1 MTGEQIASLQ
11 AELAKF
17 LEIYRPY
24 FRREKTFGYLLKYLL
39 GLMADLKRKSIEPI
53 ALAAGLPVRTL
64 QEFLSFFEWDHDRI
78 DDAMQRMIADRYAS
92 PEALGIL
99 DASGHPKQGDKTPGV
114 QHQYCGERGKQ
125 ENCVVGQHLLYTDN
139 DPANPFSCVLGSDL
153 YVPESWIE
161 DRPRCRQAGIPDEL
175 VFRTKWQIGLDQI
188 RRAIGNGVRF
198 SYIVFDADYGRIPHF
213 WFGLDAMG
221 QRGVGGVGPDFNC
234 WTILPHWQ
242 SGRAE
247 HSSRKVKDLATYSP
261 VFTQQPWRTVK
272 VKEMTRGHSTWRMK
286 AARVHLVA
294 QNSSGTRK
302 PATPTDRKY
311 WLIVADNLHT
321 NERKYLISNAG
332 EDADPVEL
340 LRIGLG
346 RWHVEKWF
354 ERAKQEAGLGDFEVR
369 TYVSLIRHWL
379 CSRLAMFFLS
389 SQTKRLRGE
398 KSADHGRTSGNGGQR
413 PDVETLETVPE
424 LVDQTNRLLRIS
436 PVAQ

>member
-17 LEIYRPY
+17 LDVFRPH

-64 QEFLSFFEWDHDRI
+64 QEFLSFFVWDHERI
-78 DDAMQRMIADRYAS
+78 DDAMQRVVADRHAS
-92 PEALGIL
+92 AEALGIL

-139 DPANPFSCVLGSDL
+139 DGANPFSCVLASDL
-153 YVPESWIE
+153 YVPKSWIE
-161 DRPRCRQAGIPDEL
+161 DRPRCREAGIPDEL
-175 VFRTKWQIGLDQI
+175 VFRTKWQIALDQV
-188 RRAIGNGVRF
+188 RRAIGNAVRF
-198 SYIVFDADYGRIPHF
+198 SYIVFDADYGRVPQF

-221 QRGVGGVGPDFNC
+221 QRGVGWVPPDFRC
-234 WTILPHWQ
+234 WTTLPHWC

-247 HSSRKVKDLATYSP
+247 HSSREVEKLAAHSP
-261 VFTQQPWRTVK
+261 AFTRQSWQTAK
-272 VKEMTRGHSTWRMK
+272 IKEVTRGYSTWRFK
-286 AARVHLVA
+286 ATRVHMVA
-294 QNSSGTRK
+294 QMAPGNHG

-311 WLIVADNLHT
+311 WLIAAENLHT
-321 NERKYLISNAG
+321 NERKYLASNAG
-332 EDADPVEL
+332 EDADPIEL

-398 KSADHGRTSGNGGQR
+398 KSAHHLRTSGHGSQR
-413 PDVETLETVPE
+413 SDVEALETVPE
-424 LVDQTNRLLRIS
+424 LVDHANGALRIS
-436 PVAQ
+436 PEA

>member
-1 MTGEQIASLQ
+1 MTSEQIASLQ

-17 LEIYRPY
+17 LEAYRPY
-24 FRREKTFGYLLKYLL
+24 FRREKTFGYLRQYLL

-64 QEFLSFFEWDHDRI
+64 QEFLSFFQWDHDRI
-78 DDAMQRMIADRYAS
+78 DDALQRVVADRYLS

-153 YVPESWIE
+153 YVPQNWID
-161 DRPRCRQAGIPDEL
+161 DRARCRAAGIPDEL

-188 RRAIGNGVRF
+188 RRAVGNGVRF
-198 SYIVFDADYGRIPHF
+198 CYIVFDADYGRVPHF

-221 QRGVGGVGPDFNC
+221 QRGVGWVGPDFRC
-234 WTILPHWQ
+234 WTTLPHWQ

-247 HSSRKVKDLATYSP
+247 HSSKEVKHLATYSP
-261 VFTQQPWRTVK
+261 VFAQQPWRTVK
-272 VKEMTRGHSTWRMK
+272 VKEVTRGFSTWRFK

-294 QNSSGTRK
+294 QKGRGHHG
-302 PATPTDRKY
+302 PAVPTDRKY

-340 LRIGLG
+340 LRVGLG

-354 ERAKQEAGLGDFEVR
+354 ERAKQEAGLGAFEVR

-398 KSADHGRTSGNGGQR
+398 KSADHRGTSSHGNQCA
-413 PDVETLETVPE
+413 DVETVETIAE
-424 LVDQTNRLLRIS
+424 LVVQTARLL
-436 PVAQ
+436 PVPPMAQ

>member
-1 MTGEQIASLQ
+1 MTSEQIASLQ

-17 LEIYRPY
+17 LEAYRPY
-24 FRREKTFGYLLKYLL
+24 FRREKTFGYLHKYLL

-53 ALAAGLPVRTL
+53 ALAADLPVRTL
-64 QEFLSFFEWDHDRI
+64 QEFLSFFRWDHGRI
-78 DDAMQRMIADRYAS
+78 DDALQRTVADGYAS

-139 DPANPFSCVLGSDL
+139 DPANPFSCVLASDL
-153 YVPESWIE
+153 YVPASWTE
-161 DRPRCRQAGIPDEL
+161 DRPRCRQAGIPDAL
-175 VFRTKWQIGLDQI
+175 AFRTKWLIGLDQV
-188 RRAIGNGVRF
+188 RRAVGNGVRF
-198 SYIVFDADYGRIPHF
+198 SYIVFDADYGRVPQF

-221 QRGVGGVGPDFNC
+221 QRGVGFVGPDFNC
-234 WTILPHWQ
+234 WTTLPHWT

-247 HSSRKVKDLATYSP
+247 HSSKQVDHLTTYSP

-272 VKEMTRGHSTWRMK
+272 AKEMTRGDSMWRLK
-286 AARVHLVA
+286 AARAHLVA
-294 QNSSGTRK
+294 QKAPNHHG
-302 PATPTDRKY
+302 PAIPTDRKY
-311 WLIVADNLHT
+311 WLIVAENLHT
-321 NERKYLISNAG
+321 QERKYLVSNAG
-332 EDADPVEL
+332 PEAHPVEL

-354 ERAKQEAGLGDFEVR
+354 ERAKQEAGFGDFEVR

-379 CSRLAMFFLS
+379 CSRLAMLFLA

-398 KSADHGRTSGNGGQR
+398 KPADHGGPSGRRGQR
-413 PDVETLETVPE
+413 PDVEALETVSE
-424 LVDQTNRLLRIS
+424 LLDQTDPTVPLLS
-436 PVAQ
+436 VA

>member
-11 AELAKF
+11 AELARF
-17 LEIYRPY
+17 LEAYRPY
-24 FRREKTFGYLLKYLL
+24 FRREKTFGYLYKYLL

-53 ALAAGLPVRTL
+53 ALAADLPVRTL
-64 QEFLSFFEWDHDRI
+64 QEFLSFFRWDHDRI
-78 DDAMQRMIADRYAS
+78 DDALQRAVADRYATI
-92 PEALGIL
+92 EGLGIL

-139 DPANPFSCVLGSDL
+139 DPANPFSCVLASDL
-153 YVPESWIE
+153 YVPESWTE
-161 DRPRCRQAGIPDEL
+161 DRPRCREAGIPDEL
-175 VFRTKWQIGLDQI
+175 VFRTKWQIGLDQV

-198 SYIVFDADYGRIPHF
+198 SYVVFDADYGRVPRF

-221 QRGVGGVGPDFNC
+221 QQGVGWVGPDFNC
-234 WTILPHWQ
+234 WTALPHWR

-247 HSSRKVKDLATYSP
+247 HTSKQVDHVTTYSP

-272 VKEMTRGHSTWRMK
+272 VKEMTRGHSIWRFK
-286 AARVHLVA
+286 VARVHLVA
-294 QNSSGTRK
+294 QKAPGNHGPSI
-302 PATPTDRKY
+302 PTDRKY
-311 WLIVADNLHT
+311 WLIVAENLHT
-321 NERKYLISNAG
+321 HERKHLVSNAG
-332 EDADPVEL
+332 EEADPAEL

-354 ERAKQEAGLGDFEVR
+354 ERAKQEAGFGDFEVR
-369 TYVSLIRHWL
+369 TYVSLVRHWL
-379 CSRLAMFFLS
+379 CSRLAMFFLA

-398 KSADHGRTSGNGGQR
+398 KSAYHRGTSGHGGEC

-424 LVDQTNRLLRIS
+424 LLAQTYPTV
-436 PVAQ
+436 PVPSVA

>member
-1 MTGEQIASLQ
+1 MTSEQIASLQ
-11 AELAKF
+11 AELTKF
-17 LEIYRPY
+17 LEGYRLY

-64 QEFLSFFEWDHDRI
+64 QEFLSFFCWDHERI
-78 DDAMQRMIADRYAS
+78 DDCLQRSVADHYTS

-139 DPANPFSCVLGSDL
+139 DGANPFSCVLGSDL
-153 YVPESWIE
+153 YVPQSWID

-175 VFRTKWQIGLDQI
+175 IFRKKWQIGLDQI
-188 RRAIGNGVRF
+188 RRAVGNGVRF
-198 SYIVFDADYGRIPHF
+198 SYIVFDADYGRVPHF
-213 WFGLDAMG
+213 WFGLDSMG

-234 WTILPHWQ
+234 WTTLPAWT

-247 HSSRKVKDLATYSP
+247 HSSRRADHLATYSP
-261 VFTQQPWRTVK
+261 AFTRQSWRSVK
-272 VKEMTRGHSTWRMK
+272 VKEMTRGCSTWRMK
-286 AARVHLVA
+286 SARVHLVA
-294 QNSSGTRK
+294 QNSSGTHR

-321 NERKYLISNAG
+321 SERKYLVSNAG
-332 EDADPVEL
+332 EDADPAEL

-354 ERAKQEAGLGDFEVR
+354 ERAKQEAGFGDFEVR

-398 KSADHGRTSGNGGQR
+398 KSAYHGGTSSHGGQR
-413 PDVETLETVPE
+413 PDVEALETIPE
-424 LVDQTNRLLRIS
+424 LMV
-436 PVAQ
+436 